1 MILKNDIVHC
11 AELLGNASTFFRAKD
26 NTMAPGNISPWKDKL
41 GKLLVDCMI
50 MPEKASVLS
59 RDVQFNSQ
67 TTECLPRN
75 AVSMASSNDIRSRL
89 MNSTVNHE
97 SSSINSMHISPFRN
111 FTVLI
116 HKNEIRHFHVLE
128 GFEEWI
134 DPEVVGQDGIANRDV
149 AGTSFVTIALSTHP
163 SEGCSH
169 VFLAMLP
176 FLFESGKLRSRLQL
190 AEKQC
195 VGIRES

>member
-1 MILKNDIVHC
+1 MGEFSILVVDDGRLNSSSSSSGISEKLGCTTTIHHTKHRDSLINSTSDSQEAMILKNDIVHC

-75 AVSMASSNDIRSRL
+75 A
-89 MNSTVNHE
+89 
-97 SSSINSMHISPFRN
+97 
-111 FTVLI
+111 
-116 HKNEIRHFHVLE
+116 
-128 GFEEWI
+128 
-134 DPEVVGQDGIANRDV
+134 
-149 AGTSFVTIALSTHP
+149 
-163 SEGCSH
+163 
-169 VFLAMLP
+169 
-176 FLFESGKLRSRLQL
+176 
-190 AEKQC
+190 
-195 VGIRES
+195 